1 TPEVVEDLLQDNS
14 WYRLYAPDAS
24 MALGDLS
31 KLALWQEM
39 AAALL
44 RKYCEMFYG
53 FRRKQWEAD
62 KLEYKSITD
71 DSKYLFGITEQ
82 SPYGSYT
89 LTLDSLRHESL
100 IKQFDDVRQLILEG
114 KHTAWHERVID
125 GLELLYC
132 ERHLYQPL
140 VAATQGLDFQV
151 SPVALN
157 MGERHFVKDLQ
168 SAWNAGV
175 FNGYELFMLRNQ
187 TGQGAVGVF
196 IDGGFQPDFILW
208 LKGASKEHIVFVDPK
223 GLRHHTPNSPKVQ
236 FHKTVKELQQKL
248 AEQDAR
254 NAHIRMDAF
263 LISNTPKATLM

>member
-1 TPEVVEDLLQDNS
+1 
-14 WYRLYAPDAS
+14 
-24 MALGDLS
+24 
-31 KLALWQEM
+31 
-39 AAALL
+39 
-44 RKYCEMFYG
+44 
-53 FRRKQWEAD
+53 
-62 KLEYKSITD
+62 
-71 DSKYLFGITEQ
+71 
-82 SPYGSYT
+82 
-89 LTLDSLRHESL
+89 
-100 IKQFDDVRQLILEG
+100 
-114 KHTAWHERVID
+114 
-125 GLELLYC
+125 
-132 ERHLYQPL
+132 
-140 VAATQGLDFQV
+140 TQGLDFQV

-208 LKGASKEHIVFVDPK
+208 LKGTSKEHIVFVDPK

-236 FHKTVKELQQKL
+236 FHKTVKELQKKL

-263 LISNTPKATLM
+263 LISNTPKATLMGEWTDSQGNPVTDQQLDDWNILFEQDGPDAVKKLVQKVTA